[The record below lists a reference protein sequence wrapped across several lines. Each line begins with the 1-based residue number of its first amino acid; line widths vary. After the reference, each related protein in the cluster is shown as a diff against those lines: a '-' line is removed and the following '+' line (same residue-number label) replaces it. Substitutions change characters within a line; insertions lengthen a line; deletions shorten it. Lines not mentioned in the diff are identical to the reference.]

1 MKITILQGAFFPVP
15 PLLGGAIEK
24 AWEALGKEFAKLGH
38 EVTHISRKF
47 EALPQRSTHGNID
60 HIRVQGANACSN
72 PFLLKIRELPYVLRA
87 RKHLP
92 KADVLV
98 THTFWAPLL
107 YPKEKYGKLYVHV
120 GRYPKR
126 QLGLYKKAT
135 VLQAPTQAIA
145 QSIRNQSSNL
155 ADKISVQPYPLS
167 LPVLTEIPFENKE
180 KTILYVGRIHPE
192 KGIGEL
198 MQAWQKLKPDLKNGW
213 RLKILGP
220 WKQEQGGAGEEYL
233 RELKIMIT
241 GDVEFLDP
249 IFDPTELQK
258 EYLKARIF
266 AYPSLAEKGE
276 TFGLSA
282 LEAMSAGCV
291 PLLSQL
297 ECFQDF
303 SSDGSNAIL
312 FDHRASNQVDEL
324 TQTLFLALTNE
335 EKLPSLSKAALE
347 TAREY
352 DITKVTQ
359 RYIDDFSKIL

>member
-47 EALPQRSTHGNID
+47 EALPERSKDGKVE
-60 HIRVQGANACSN
+60 HIRVRGANACSN
-72 PFLLKIRELPYVLRA
+72 PILLKLKELPYVLRA

-107 YPKEKYGKLYVHV
+107 YPKDKYGKLYVHV
-120 GRYPKR
+120 GRYPKG
-126 QLGLYKKAT
+126 QMGLYKKAT
-135 VLQAPTQAIA
+135 VFQAPTQAIA

-167 LPVLTEIPFENKE
+167 LPVPSEIPFENKE

-198 MQAWQKLKPDLKNGW
+198 MQAWQKLETDLKNGW
-213 RLKILGP
+213 RLKVLGP
-220 WKQEQGGAGEEYL
+220 WRQEQGGAGAQYL
-233 RELKIMIT
+233 KTLKNLIS
-241 GDVEFLDP
+241 GDMEIVDP
-249 IFDPTELQK
+249 IFDPLKLHQ

-291 PLLSQL
+291 PLLSKL

-303 SSDGSNAIL
+303 SSDRSNAIF
-312 FDHRASNQVDEL
+312 FDHRASNRVEEL
-324 TQTLFLALTNE
+324 TQMLSSTLANE
-335 EKLPSLSKAALE
+335 EQLPSLSKVALM
-347 TAREY
+347 TARKYE
-352 DITKVTQ
+352 ITQVAQ
-359 RYIDDFSKIL
+359 RYIDDFSSIL

>member
-1 MKITILQGAFFPVP
+1 MKITVLQGAFFPVP

-38 EVTHISRKF
+38 EVTHISKKF
-47 EALPQRSTHGNID
+47 ESLPERSTDGNIE
-60 HIRVQGANACSN
+60 HIRVQGANACPN
-72 PFLLKIRELPYVLRA
+72 PFLLKFRELPYVLRA

-98 THTFWAPLL
+98 THTFWAPFL
-107 YPKEKYGKLYVHV
+107 YPKDKYGKLYVHV
-120 GRYPKR
+120 GRYPKG
-126 QLGLYKKAT
+126 QIGLYKKAT

-145 QSIRNQSSNL
+145 QSIRNQSSKL
-155 ADKISVQPYPLS
+155 GDKISVQPYPLS
-167 LPVLTEIPFENKE
+167 LPVLSEIPFENKE
-180 KTILYVGRIHPE
+180 KTVLYVGRIHPE

-198 MQAWQKLKPDLKNGW
+198 MQAWQKLKPNLKNGW

-220 WKQEQGGAGEEYL
+220 WKEEQGGAGAQYL
-233 RELKIMIT
+233 KNLKNLIS
-241 GDVEFLDP
+241 GDMEILDP
-249 IFDPTELQK
+249 IFDPTQLQK

-276 TFGLSA
+276 TFGLSV

-303 SSDGSNAIL
+303 AKDEFNAIF
-312 FDHRASNQVDEL
+312 FDHRTSNRVEEL
-324 TQTLFLALTNE
+324 TQTLSSTLANE
-335 EKLPSLSKAALE
+335 EKLPSLSKAALV
-347 TAREY
+347 TARKY
-352 DITKVTQ
+352 DITQVAQ
-359 RYIDDFSKIL
+359 RYIDDFSRIL

>member
-1 MKITILQGAFFPVP
+1 M
-15 PLLGGAIEK
+15 
-24 AWEALGKEFAKLGH
+24 
-38 EVTHISRKF
+38 
-47 EALPQRSTHGNID
+47 
-60 HIRVQGANACSN
+60 QGANACSN

-120 GRYPKR
+120 GRYPKG
-126 QLGLYKKAT
+126 QLCLYKKAA
-135 VLQAPTQAIA
+135 VLQTPTKSIA
-145 QSIRNQSSNL
+145 QSIRNQSSSVG
-155 ADKISVQPYPLS
+155 DKISIQPYPLS
-167 LPVLTEIPFENKE
+167 LPVPTEIPFENKE
-180 KTILYVGRIHPE
+180 KTVLYAGRIHPE

-198 MQAWQKLKPDLKNGW
+198 IQAWQKLKPVLKNGW

-220 WKQEQGGAGEEYL
+220 WKQEQGGAGAQYL
-233 RELKIMIT
+233 KKLQSLIS
-241 GDVEFLDP
+241 GDAEIVDP
-249 IFDPTELQK
+249 IFNPTQLHK

-276 TFGLSA
+276 TFGLSV

-303 SSDGSNAIL
+303 AKDGFNAIF
-312 FDHRASNQVDEL
+312 FDHRTSNRAEEL
-324 TQTLFLALTNE
+324 TQTLSSTLANE
-335 EKLPSLSKAALE
+335 EKLPSLSKVALM
-347 TAREY
+347 TAQKYE
-352 DITKVTQ
+352 ITQVAQ
-359 RYIDDFSKIL
+359 RYIDDFSRIL

>member
-47 EALPQRSTHGNID
+47 KNLPERSKEGKVE
-60 HIRVQGANACSN
+60 HIRLRGANACAN
-72 PFLLKIRELPYVLRA
+72 PFLLKFRELPYVLRA

-120 GRYPKR
+120 GRYPKG
-126 QLGLYKKAT
+126 QMGLYKKAT

-145 QSIRNQSSNL
+145 QSIRNQSNKLS
-155 ADKISVQPYPLS
+155 DKISVQPYPLS
-167 LPVLTEIPFENKE
+167 LPLSSEVSFEYKE

-192 KGIGEL
+192 KGISEL
-198 MQAWQKLKPDLKNGW
+198 MRAWQKLKPDLKNGW
-213 RLKILGP
+213 KLKILGP
-220 WKQEQGGAGEEYL
+220 WKQEQGGAGAQYFKN
-233 RELKIMIT
+233 LKNMIS
-241 GDVEFLDP
+241 GDMEMVDP
-249 IFDPTELQK
+249 IFDPTQLRK

-266 AYPSLAEKGE
+266 TYPSLAEKGE
-276 TFGLSA
+276 TFGLSV

-291 PLLSQL
+291 PLLSKL

-303 SSDGSNAIL
+303 AKDGSNAIF
-312 FDHRASNQVDEL
+312 FDHRTSNQVDEL
-324 TQTLFLALTNE
+324 TQTLFSTLANE
-335 EKLPSLSKAALE
+335 EKLPSLSKAALM
-347 TAREY
+347 TARKY
-352 DITKVTQ
+352 DITQVAQ
-359 RYIDDFSKIL
+359 RYIDDFSRIL

>member
-47 EALPQRSTHGNID
+47 EALPERSKDGKVE
-60 HIRVQGANACSN
+60 HIRVRGANACSN
-72 PFLLKIRELPYVLRA
+72 PILLKLKELPYVLRA

-107 YPKEKYGKLYVHV
+107 YPKVKYGKLYVHV
-120 GRYPKR
+120 GRYPKG
-126 QLGLYKKAT
+126 QMVLYKKAT

-145 QSIRNQSSNL
+145 QSIRNQCCNL
-155 ADKISVQPYPLS
+155 GDKISVQPYPLS
-167 LPVLTEIPFENKE
+167 LPVPSEIPFENKE
-180 KTILYVGRIHPE
+180 KTVLYVGRIHPE

-198 MQAWQKLKPDLKNGW
+198 MQAWQKLKPDLKSGW

-220 WKQEQGGAGEEYL
+220 WKQEQGGAGAQYL
-233 RELKIMIT
+233 KYLKNLIS
-241 GDVEFLDP
+241 GDMEVVDP
-249 IFDPTELQK
+249 IFDPTQLQK
-258 EYLKARIF
+258 EYLKAKIF

-276 TFGLSA
+276 TFGLSV

-291 PLLSQL
+291 PLLSKL

-303 SSDGSNAIL
+303 AKDGSNASL
-312 FDHRASNQVDEL
+312 FDHRTSNRVEEL
-324 TQTLFLALTNE
+324 TQKLSSTLANE
-335 EKLPSLSKAALE
+335 EKLPSLSKAALV
-347 TAREY
+347 TARKY
-352 DITKVTQ
+352 DITQVAK
-359 RYIDDFSKIL
+359 RYIDDFSRIL